1 LKRTTLVILCAAL
14 ICTLAGCASNVGTPL
29 PSPSPYGPTMLP
41 SSTMMPAPTMPGGTA
56 APGATVGPETTG
68 VMSTG
73 DAAAAAKRVSD
84 EVVKLS
90 EIDKATTVV
99 MGNTA
104 LIGVTFAS
112 QYKGQMTTRIKDM
125 VEQRAKSAA
134 PAIQRISVTAD
145 PDLITRI
152 QAVLSKV
159 QNGAGATEIGTE
171 FSEIVNRVAP
181 V

>member
-1 LKRTTLVILCAAL
+1 MKRTTLVILCVAL
-14 ICTLAGCASNVGTPL
+14 VCALAGCASNVGTPL
-29 PSPSPYGPTMLP
+29 PSPEPYGPTMLP
-41 SSTMMPAPTMPGGTA
+41 SSTMMPAPVMPEGTA

-68 VMSTG
+68 AMSTV

-104 LIGVTFAS
+104 LIGVHFAT
-112 QYKGQMTTRIKDM
+112 QYRGEMTTRIKDM
-125 VEQRAKSAA
+125 VEERAKAAA
-134 PAIQRISVTAD
+134 PSIQRISITAD
-145 PDLITRI
+145 PDLIARI
-152 QAVLSKV
+152 QAILTKV
-159 QNGAGATEIGTE
+159 QNGASATEIGAE
-171 FSEIVNRVAP
+171 FSEIVNRVVP